1 MALRI
6 AFFYACG
13 MFSGT
18 ISGLLAYGISFMNG
32 IGGLAGWRWM
42 FIMLVFSVLLFIL
55 KYTTDCIIDS
65 SEGIPAIFCGLY
77 TYFFLPNYPNS
88 SNVFSEDEKQAIIAN
103 LPSTQPTSTAKTW
116 DSSQAKVLFRDPT
129 FFTFTLL
136 WICHAIGGWGVSTV
150 LPTVIYELGMTG
162 TAVAQLMTMVRSLDC
177 LILCASIMAN
187 DR

>member
-1 MALRI
+1 MEVDVHHVSLLCALAHSEI
-6 AFFYACG
+6 
-13 MFSGT
+13 
-18 ISGLLAYGISFMNG
+18 
-32 IGGLAGWRWM
+32 
-42 FIMLVFSVLLFIL
+42 
-55 KYTTDCIIDS
+55 TTDCIIDS
-65 SEGIPAIFCGLY
+65 SEGIPAIFCGVY

-88 SNVFSEDEKQAIIAN
+88 SNVFSEDEKQAIIAK
-103 LPSTQPTSTAKTW
+103 LPATQPTSTAKTW

-177 LILCASIMAN
+177 LISPAPMAN